1 MEKVFRVINKM
12 HQEGVLKEYAVGG
25 AIATIYYT
33 EPFATK
39 DVDIF
44 FIPPEKEGL
53 ILLTPFYDFLLK
65 RGYKT
70 YKEYIMI
77 GDTLVQFIPT
87 SDELEKEAVENAI
100 LVKYKNIQVKILRPE
115 YLIAMFLKVYR
126 AKDREKLIKLFEQAK
141 IDKTLL
147 LDILQR
153 YKLEKKYNDFV
164 RRYYDSCKK

>member
-1 MEKVFRVINKM
+1 MSVARIFKLINEM
-12 HQEGVLKEYAVGG
+12 HKKGILKDYAIGG

-44 FIPPEKEGL
+44 FIPPEKNRL

-77 GDTLVQFIPT
+77 GNMPIQFIPAT
-87 SDELEKEAVENAI
+87 DELEKEAIENAI
-100 LVKYKNIQVKILRPE
+100 LVKYKKIEVKIFRPE
-115 YLIAMFLKVYR
+115 YLIAIFLKVYR
-126 AKDREKLIKLFEQAK
+126 PKDREKLIKLLDQTK
-141 IDKTLL
+141 IDKRFLSN
-147 LDILQR
+147 ILR
-153 YKLEKKYNDFV
+153 KYKLNNKFSDFI
-164 RRYYDSCKK
+164 RRHYE